1 MSYFSHDNKAGGSY
15 GSIITKFSKDSK
27 AGKLFPYNSVQ
38 HDNDE
43 EEDII
48 EDPMSFDISNKIN
61 YSNFSCAPGNNR
73 TDKYTLGTKGLKEY
87 ILDDQTDRRTLVGM
101 VPFPLRKFDGP
112 AIGGLSTNSIYT
124 IAPGRKSG
132 SPYGWTKGVMTK
144 NDAGPI
150 APIRFMDVI
159 DQDLLQKTKMKLK
172 IKRLE

>member
-1 MSYFSHDNKAGGSY
+1 MSNFVNDANVGSGY
-15 GSIITKFSKDSK
+15 GSIITKFAKDTK
-27 AGKLFPYNSVQ
+27 AGQLFPYNNVQ
-38 HDNDE
+38 NSEEDE
-43 EEDII
+43 EIDD
-48 EDPMSFDISNKIN
+48 DPMRIDVSNKIN
-61 YSNFSCAPGNNR
+61 YSNFSCAPSNNR
-73 TDKYTLGTKGLKEY
+73 TDRDTLGTKGLAERV
-87 ILDDQTDRRTLVGM
+87 LDDQTDRRTLVGM

-150 APIRFMDVI
+150 APMRFMDVI